1 MLHCVSP
8 VPAPSVQ
15 RPPPSPSLPPALSL
29 GFLTPTPLHSFS
41 HGPGWKGAPSPPGK
55 AGGGRACGR
64 GPWVT
69 CCVCGHRCDHRGVSV
84 CVCVCVCVCATAVI
98 CLPRLHP
105 VGAQP
110 SFLFHSGLAS
120 RCPQGPQEW
129 PRGHPPCGV
138 SCTWWLVWGEACLST
153 ESPRASQETDGSP
166 PTPLGPV
173 DTPTGRVQGSTWAS
187 GRPLLTRALS
197 PQLPGAWLDV
207 GETGGPGRRGGEAW

>member
-41 HGPGWKGAPSPPGK
+41 RGPGWKGAPSPPGK

-84 CVCVCVCVCATAVI
+84 CVCVCVCVCHSCDLPAQAPSSRGSAILPVPQWAGEQVSAGPPGVATGASA
-98 CLPRLHP
+98 LRRLMHVVAG
-105 VGAQP
+105 VGGSVLVHGESQ
-110 SFLFHSGLAS
+110 GLAGD
-120 RCPQGPQEW
+120 RWQ
-129 PRGHPPCGV
+129 PPH
-138 SCTWWLVWGEACLST
+138 
-153 ESPRASQETDGSP
+153 
-166 PTPLGPV
+166 PLG
-173 DTPTGRVQGSTWAS
+173 TGTGRDPPQPKER
-187 GRPLLTRALS
+187 GR
-197 PQLPGAWLDV
+197 
-207 GETGGPGRRGGEAW
+207 E